1 MFKKMAIIFAL
12 VGALAWNVSAKE
24 IDGFS
29 HPESVFVI
37 GEDVFVGNVGE
48 KLEPLS
54 KDKDGFISKL
64 DKSGKV
70 VEMKFLSN
78 LHAPKGMNTING
90 VLYVVDI
97 DVLKGFDLAS
107 KKEVLNLPIKGA
119 IFLNDIV
126 VLDNENL
133 LVSDTGTGII
143 HKVNVKAEKYETFVE
158 VDSKFGGPNGI
169 LLDSANNRL
178 ITVGYDPNGKAK
190 GSIVGID
197 LKSKK
202 QSALSEPLGALD
214 GVVWAKNGDLL
225 VSDWGENL
233 QGVVYRLDKQGKIQ
247 KLDLPVMKG
256 PADMVSDGEN
266 LWIPRM
272 AEGKVLRIPLP

>member
-1 MFKKMAIIFAL
+1 M
-12 VGALAWNVSAKE
+12 
-24 IDGFS
+24 
-29 HPESVFVI
+29 
-37 GEDVFVGNVGE
+37 GNVGE
-48 KLEPLS
+48 KLEPFN
-54 KDKDGFISKL
+54 KDNDGFISKL
-64 DKSGKV
+64 DKSGKII
-70 VEMKFLSN
+70 EKKFLSN
-78 LHAPKGMNTING
+78 LNAPKGMNTING

-97 DVLKGFDLAS
+97 DTLKGFDLKS

-126 VLDNENL
+126 ALDDENL

-143 HKVNVKAEKYETFVE
+143 HQVNVKNKQYETFVV
-158 VDSKFGGPNGI
+158 VDLKFGGPNGI
-169 LLDSANNRL
+169 LLDLKNNRL
-178 ITVGYDPNGKAK
+178 IAVGYDPNGKAK
-190 GSIVGID
+190 GSIISID
-197 LKSKK
+197 LTSKK

-233 QGVVYRLDKQGKIQ
+233 QGVIYRLDKNGKIE
-247 KLDLPVMKG
+247 KLDLPAMKG

-272 AEGKVLRIPLP
+272 VEGKVLKITLP